1 MNCIFGAIINP
12 QCKNCFLTLGVIL
25 MEIGTVKWFD
35 AKKGFGFISQNESQ
49 EDIFVHF
56 REIKVDGFKTL
67 KDGQQVEFELE
78 NGDKGKQALNV
89 RPAS

>member
-1 MNCIFGAIINP
+1 
-12 QCKNCFLTLGVIL
+12 

-35 AKKGFGFISQNESQ
+35 AKKGFGFINQNESQ